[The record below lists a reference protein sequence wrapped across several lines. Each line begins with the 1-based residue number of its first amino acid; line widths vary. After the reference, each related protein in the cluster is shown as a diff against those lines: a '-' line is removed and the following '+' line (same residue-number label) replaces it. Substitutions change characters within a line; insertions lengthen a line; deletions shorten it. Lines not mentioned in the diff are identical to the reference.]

1 VQGVE
6 AVLIATQPER
16 LTPADAV
23 ELRERLDGIGANIL
37 GHVVV
42 GGGSRGA

>member
-1 VQGVE
+1 
-6 AVLIATQPER
+6 
-16 LTPADAV
+16 V

-42 GGGSRGA
+42 GGASRGA